1 MADMPWKEDAADD
14 RVTIGESMNR
24 ARALAHDAMQR
35 AETEKSNA
43 ISSYESASRKNSRR
57 REEIR
62 EENITRHLKHNLD
75 LKAEK
80 HIRIHGGFQWDL
92 FRDNETGR
100 DLPFA
105 A

>member
-1 MADMPWKEDAADD
+1 MADLPWNTDTASGPAGTSEPMKRVRSLAHAAMESAAADND
-14 RVTIGESMNR
+14 GEASSYR
-24 ARALAHDAMQR
+24 AAQEQARA
-35 AETEKSNA
+35 
-43 ISSYESASRKNSRR
+43 R

>member
-1 MADMPWKEDAADD
+1 MADLPWNTDTASGPAGTSEPIKRVRDLAHAAMEHAAADND
-14 RVTIGESMNR
+14 GEP
-24 ARALAHDAMQR
+24 
-35 AETEKSNA
+35 
-43 ISSYESASRKNSRR
+43 SSYRAAQEQARIR

-80 HIRIHGGFQWDL
+80 HIRVHGGYQWDL

>member
-1 MADMPWKEDAADD
+1 MASQADGQS
-14 RVTIGESMNR
+14 R
-24 ARALAHDAMQR
+24 
-35 AETEKSNA
+35 EK
-43 ISSYESASRKNSRR
+43 R
-57 REEIR
+57 R

-80 HIRIHGGFQWDL
+80 HIRVHGGFQWDL

-100 DLPFA
+100 DLPWAPEVEVKKA

>member
-1 MADMPWKEDAADD
+1 MADLPWNTDTASGPAGTSEPMKRVRGLAHAAMERAAADND
-14 RVTIGESMNR
+14 GDS
-24 ARALAHDAMQR
+24 
-35 AETEKSNA
+35 
-43 ISSYESASRKNSRR
+43 SSYRAAQEQARTRR
-57 REEIR
+57 DEIR

>member
-1 MADMPWKEDAADD
+1 MADLPWKDTATDC
-14 RVTIGESMNR
+14 VTSGESMTR
-24 ARALAHDAMQR
+24 ARTLAHDAMQR
-35 AETEKSNA
+35 ATTEESDEH
-43 ISSYESASRKNSRR
+43 SSYALARAEAERRK
-57 REEIR
+57 EEIR